1 MKLEPDALVKWVGE
15 DGGWK
20 VGHLMK
26 SAGVCVHPWL
36 KVNWSLVRHSHTGEL
51 EFVAN
56 ADLSRYPMREEWE
69 AKS

>member
-20 VGHLMK
+20 VGRTF
-26 SAGVCVHPWL
+26 ACEGVVAIQDGAY
-36 KVNWSLVRHSHTGEL
+36 LVRHSHTNEL
-51 EFVAN
+51 EWVDGFC
-56 ADLSRYPMREEWE
+56 LSRYPMREEWE

>member
-20 VGHLMK
+20 VGRVMVSGGIEI
-26 SAGVCVHPWL
+26 SAHGS
-36 KVNWSLVRHSHTGEL
+36 NLVRHSHTGEL
-51 EFVAN
+51 ELVPIDAIQ
-56 ADLSRYPMREEWE
+56 SYPMREEWE